1 MYQKDK
7 SLLCRHSACP
17 LPNNLTTCTEG
28 GKINLA
34 FVGKTEVTM
43 LFRSPDGSVHQSQ
56 VACKDIGGSPCT
68 ELMQVKWVKLEDIKT
83 LLVIASTRA
92 FQIFE
97 WDGSVFLH
105 CHPLPQD
112 LDATEETFTR
122 GIGTCGPSL
131 LCIGTN
137 AGTILAHLV
146 SRDLNVTFCQRATE
160 HAPHAIA
167 DIHSHGEIMASAD
180 DGGGICLWR
189 GKTAL
194 NLLRK
199 LSPVGSSPCV
209 SVRVWHDLVLAGYGS
224 GELRV
229 FSACSFQLMAEATA
243 HARWITAIDVAP
255 DSGLALSVA
264 EDSYVRV
271 WQLDREGEHTI
282 DHVHGE
288 SVADSMLMGCAFL
301 TPDGSSF
308 AAVAYDSAEV
318 FMFKK

>member
-34 FVGKTEVTM
+34 FVGKTEVTT
-43 LFRSPDGSVHQSQ
+43 LF
-56 VACKDIGGSPCT
+56 
-68 ELMQVKWVKLEDIKT
+68 
-83 LLVIASTRA
+83 
-92 FQIFE
+92 
-97 WDGSVFLH
+97 
-105 CHPLPQD
+105 QD

-137 AGTILAHLV
+137 AGTILVHLV
-146 SRDLNVTFCQRATE
+146 SRDLTVTFCQRATE
-160 HAPHAIA
+160 HAPHAVA

-194 NLLRK
+194 SLLRK
-199 LSPVGSSPCV
+199 LPPVGSSPCV

-229 FSACSFQLMAEATA
+229 FSTRSFQLMAEATA

-255 DSGLALSVA
+255 DTGLALSVA

-288 SVADSMLMGCAFL
+288 SVADSYA
-301 TPDGSSF
+301 DGLRLSHARWKLFRRSRLRLGRSVHVQEIN
-308 AAVAYDSAEV
+308 ALDQY
-318 FMFKK
+318 

>member
-7 SLLCRHSACP
+7 SILCRNSASP
-17 LPNNLTTCTEG
+17 LPNNLTSCAES

-34 FVGKTEVTM
+34 FAGKTEVNT
-43 LFRSPDGSVHQSQ
+43 LFRSSDGSVQQSQ
-56 VACKDIGGSPCT
+56 VACKDVGGSPCT
-68 ELMQVKWVKLEDIKT
+68 EITQVKWVKLDDIKT

-92 FQIFE
+92 LQVFE

-105 CHPLPQD
+105 CHPIPQE
-112 LDATEETFTR
+112 LDAAEETFTR

-131 LCIGTN
+131 LCVGTN
-137 AGTILAHLV
+137 SGTILVHLV
-146 SRDLNVTFCQRATE
+146 SRDLNITFCQRATE
-160 HAPHAIA
+160 HAPHAVA
-167 DIHSHGEIMASAD
+167 DIHSHGEIMASVD

-194 NLLRK
+194 SLMRK
-199 LSPVGSSPCV
+199 LPPAGAPCV
-209 SVRVWHDLVLAGYGS
+209 SVRVWHDLVLASYGT

-229 FSACSFQLMAEATA
+229 FSTRSFQLMAEAVA

-255 DSGLALSVA
+255 DTGLALSVA

-282 DHVHGE
+282 DHVYGE
-288 SVADSMLMGCAFL
+288 SVADALLVGCAFL
-301 TPDGSSF
+301 APDGNAF
-308 AAVAYDSAEV
+308 AAVAYDSGEV